1 MDIGHK
7 YKIHKILKRYANS
20 PIYLANKTCRKKLK
34 KIAILLIVMLVYKLE
49 KVKDIFKNGK
59 PFLNLNSMRLEKGRK
74 LLQLRSQIP
83 QIKI

>member
-1 MDIGHK
+1 
-7 YKIHKILKRYANS
+7 
-20 PIYLANKTCRKKLK
+20 
-34 KIAILLIVMLVYKLE
+34 MLVYKLE